1 MAAFGSLCLLIA
13 LALAAYNL
21 LAGALALR
29 WLAVPEPQYSPEQL
43 SKWYQQ
49 GRIAVFAFWG
59 ALFLAIAL
67 RVLAPVSTNS
77 VAFQIGAG
85 VVLMVPTIYIAWLG
99 YTRRAFRLSPE
110 RLADTAR
117 RAGIAGF
124 VAVTGAAFA
133 LIWSVFTNDF
143 SITYILEH
151 SNRALPIPY
160 KFAALWSGQEGS
172 LLLWAW
178 LLGMY
183 GFVLRLRHKTDVK
196 LYAYAGSIL
205 AGVQKFFLSVLV
217 FAAPPF
223 ALLPGF
229 AAGGQVPADGNGL
242 NPLLQYPEM
251 VIHPPMLYL
260 GYVGFSVPFAFALGA
275 LMMRYPGEKWI
286 KITRTWTMVTWLF
299 LTCGIFLGM
308 HWAYAVLGWG
318 GYWGWDPVENAS
330 FMPWLTGTAFLH
342 SVMMQERKGMMKSWN
357 VWLIFSTFLLTLLG
371 TLLTRAGL
379 VSSVHAFAQSSIG
392 TWFVVFMCIV
402 LAVCI
407 FTYVLQR
414 SHLKTEHQ
422 MESLVSRESSF
433 LFNNLMLLTA
443 CFVILWGT
451 LFPILSEYVQGSK
464 VTVGA
469 PFYNAVAVPIGL
481 FLLFLT
487 GVGPL
492 LPWRA
497 TSLKAIKRNFVLPS
511 IALWATVIV
520 CLVAGANP
528 WQGGAFDQGRFYAV
542 VAFAL
547 SAAVLTAILS
557 EFFRGAAVIS
567 RQTGRNLFAAL
578 WLLTR
583 RNTRRY
589 GGYLVHIGVVI
600 VVIGLAGA
608 AFNRNAEKE
617 MAFHDQLNIGP
628 YTLVQVG
635 SSQDTNPDFD
645 SDYAVLDVYK
655 GGKKVF
661 QMTPEQRFYHLGEGV
676 QPQTMVAIHSIPE
689 WDLYVVFEGINQDTN
704 QPIIKAFLN
713 PLVGWIWFGLG
724 VIVIG
729 TFIALVPSLTPATA
743 ALRVPA
749 TQAAPIVPAIKGGD

>member
-1 MAAFGSLCLLIA
+1 MAAFGSFALLIA

-29 WLAVPEPQYSPEQL
+29 WIATGQPTAV
-43 SKWYQQ
+43 
-49 GRIAVFAFWG
+49 
-59 ALFLAIAL
+59 
-67 RVLAPVSTNS
+67 
-77 VAFQIGAG
+77 
-85 VVLMVPTIYIAWLG
+85 
-99 YTRRAFRLSPE
+99 SPE

-124 VAVTGAAFA
+124 WAVTAAAFA
-133 LIWSVFTNDF
+133 LIWSVFANDF
-143 SITYILEH
+143 SITYIMEH
-151 SNRALPIPY
+151 SNRALPAAY
-160 KFAALWSGQEGS
+160 KFSALWSGQEGS

-178 LLGMY
+178 LLGAY
-183 GFVLRLRHKTDVK
+183 GFVLRLTHKQDVK
-196 LYAYAGSIL
+196 LYAYAGAIM
-205 AGVQKFFLSVLV
+205 AAIQVFFLAVLN

-223 ALLPGF
+223 ALYRGAIPD
-229 AAGGQVPADGNGL
+229 DGNGL

-286 KITRTWTMVTWLF
+286 KITRIWTMVTWLF

-342 SVMMQERKGMMKSWN
+342 SVMMQEKKGMMKSWN

-392 TWFVVFMCIV
+392 TWFVVFMGIV

-407 FTYVLQR
+407 FTYIVQR
-414 SHLKTEHQ
+414 SHLQSEHHV
-422 MESLVSRESSF
+422 ESLVSRESSF
-433 LFNNLMLLTA
+433 LFNNLVLLVA

-451 LFPILSEYVQGSK
+451 LFPIISEYVEGSK

-469 PFYNAVAVPIGL
+469 PFYNAVAIPIGL

-492 LPWRA
+492 LPWRSA
-497 TSLKAIKRNFVLPS
+497 SLKSIKRNFVLPV
-511 IALWATVIV
+511 IALWATVIA
-520 CLVAGANP
+520 CLAVGVQPWKDGAI
-528 WQGGAFDQGRFYAV
+528 DQGNFYAL

-547 SAAVLTAILS
+547 SAAVFTAIAS
-557 EFFRGAAVIS
+557 EFLRGAAVIS
-567 RQTGRNLFAAL
+567 KQSRRNLL
-578 WLLTR
+578 VGVWLLTR

-589 GGYLVHIGVVI
+589 GGYIVHIGVVI
-600 VVIGLAGA
+600 IVIGLAGA
-608 AFNRNAEKE
+608 AFNRNVEQE
-617 MAFHDQLNIGP
+617 MGLHDKMSIGP
-628 YTLVQVG
+628 YTLEQVG
-635 SSQDTNPDFD
+635 ATQDSNLNFN
-645 SDYAVLDVYK
+645 SEYALLDVYK
-655 GGKKVF
+655 GGKKQF
-661 QMTPEQRFYHLGEGV
+661 QMAPEKRVYLASQ
-676 QPQTMVAIHSIPE
+676 QPQTMVAIHSTPR
-689 WDLYVVFEGINQDTN
+689 WDLYVVYEGTNPDTG

-713 PLVGWIWFGLG
+713 PLVGWIWAGLVVLVFGTLL
-724 VIVIG
+724 
-729 TFIALVPSLTPATA
+729 ALVPSQKPAA
-743 ALRVPA
+743 
-749 TQAAPIVPAIKGGD
+749 QKGGN